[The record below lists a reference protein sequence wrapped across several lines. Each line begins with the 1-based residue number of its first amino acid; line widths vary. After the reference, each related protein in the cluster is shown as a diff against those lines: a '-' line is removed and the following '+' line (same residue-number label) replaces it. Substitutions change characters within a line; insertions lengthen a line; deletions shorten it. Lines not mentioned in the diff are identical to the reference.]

1 MWSLEDNWKRKTAHF
16 RFPFVAQKRRELK
29 VPNYTSASQ
38 TSNLKLNV
46 FIDLKAKNIYL
57 P

>member
-1 MWSLEDNWKRKTAHF
+1 MWSLKDNLKRKTAHF

-29 VPNYTSASQ
+29 VANYTSASQ